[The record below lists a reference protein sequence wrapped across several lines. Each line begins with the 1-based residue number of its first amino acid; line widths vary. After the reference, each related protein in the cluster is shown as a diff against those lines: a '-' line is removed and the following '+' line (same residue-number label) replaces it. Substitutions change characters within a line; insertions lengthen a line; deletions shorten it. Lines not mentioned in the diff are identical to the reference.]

1 MAGTTR
7 LFLGPVGGALDGVVG
22 AAVAEVLGATVEEA
36 LAAVAPCEGAE
47 VAGACVASV
56 TEGLDSTGG
65 GGGF

>member
-1 MAGTTR
+1 M
-7 LFLGPVGGALDGVVG
+7 DGVVG

-65 GGGF
+65 GGRF